1 MHHSTGTLLMILLF
15 HISGLS
21 QEVHEI
27 IVDIDRSS
35 MPEGIAI
42 HPETGEI
49 YVGSIR
55 LNKITKSDAEGQN
68 TVDVIE
74 GGVNGFTFATGMM
87 IGQNYLF
94 ACGKLDRGVRP
105 MVLQISL
112 DDHEIVNVFRLPQG
126 DSAFFNDL
134 TLDQDLNAYFTDSNT
149 DKLYRLDY
157 ASGTIS
163 FFMEDENLTGPNGIT
178 ISPDQS
184 KLYVNSNKDG
194 IRVIDI
200 ASKKIINPPHE
211 DSKNKGI
218 DGLSISDGWLYAV
231 YNYGGKTLEKHGL
244 VRFRLSADGSD
255 LGPEDPLVINHP
267 LQAIPTTV
275 DIHDGYA
282 YYIANSQFANFNWGD
297 NTVKDPDKLTDTFVL
312 KVKIKP

>member
-1 MHHSTGTLLMILLF
+1 MHNLTGTLLLLLL
-15 HISGLS
+15 IQIPGLS
-21 QEVHEI
+21 QEMQEI
-27 IVDIDRSS
+27 ILDIDRSS

-42 HPETGEI
+42 HPNTGEI

-55 LNKITKSDAEGQN
+55 LNKITRSDPDGQN
-68 TVDVIE
+68 TIDIIE
-74 GGVNGFTFATGMM
+74 SGVGGFTFTTGMM

-94 ACGKLDRGVRP
+94 ACGKLNRGVRP
-105 MVLQISL
+105 IVLQISL
-112 DDHEIVNVFRLPQG
+112 DNHEIVNTFQIPEG

-149 DKLYRLDY
+149 GKLYRLDY
-157 ASGTIS
+157 ASGEIS

-178 ISPDQS
+178 ISPDQT

-200 ASKKIINPPHE
+200 AARKIINPPHE
-211 DSKNKGI
+211 DSKNKGV
-218 DGLSISDGWLYAV
+218 DGLSVHDGWLYAV
-231 YNYGGKTLEKHGL
+231 YNYGGKSLEKHGL
-244 VRFRLSADGSD
+244 VRFRLSANGSD
-255 LGPEDPLVINHP
+255 LGPEDALVINHP
-267 LQAIPTTV
+267 RQAIPTTV

-297 NTVKDPDKLTDTFVL
+297 NTVKDPGILTDTYVL
-312 KVKIKP
+312 KVKIEP